1 MIPGWNPGA
10 GVMREPQSPQ
20 TDRCSGRLDSD
31 FPPTRAGGS
40 ETGSFTLHGVWPKM
54 VRFIHTSDIHLDT
67 SFSGAGFP
75 SQLGN
80 RKREAIRGTFRRILE
95 DAARDGADL
104 MLIAGDLFESERV
117 TPDTVSFLG
126 QQFERAQPLRIFI
139 APGNHDPYVSGSPY
153 MEAQWPGNVHIFNRE
168 EFHAVE
174 IHDFGVRIVGFG
186 FEGPRLEYRLFEKLP
201 VLPDDCCNI
210 LLAHGSN
217 IGRAPSGKA
226 KHGPF
231 TIDEIAGK
239 NVHYGALGH
248 YHEQHRLD
256 NGIDKTEVWYA
267 GIPEG
272 RGWDE
277 TGACGY
283 LFVELSDSSLKVESR
298 ECCQYP
304 LNTIDVSCDSFTTR
318 EQVLDAIL
326 KRRGE
331 LFDSRTILRV
341 LLEGGLDPGL
351 DLSLPELEQRLA
363 EEALYIQW
371 DDRTHPAWDFES
383 IAREQTL
390 RGRFV
395 RDINE
400 RLDTLPDDDAAAMEE
415 KDRLERARLYGIQAL
430 SGHEVRLR

>member
-1 MIPGWNPGA
+1 
-10 GVMREPQSPQ
+10 
-20 TDRCSGRLDSD
+20 
-31 FPPTRAGGS
+31 
-40 ETGSFTLHGVWPKM
+40 M

-95 DAARDGADL
+95 DAVKEGVDL
-104 MLIAGDLFESERV
+104 VLIAGDLFESERV
-117 TPDTVSFLG
+117 TPDTVAFLK
-126 QQFERAQPLRIFI
+126 QQFEKARPLRIFI
-139 APGNHDPYVSGSPY
+139 APGNHDPYISGSPY
-153 MEAQWPGNVHIFNRE
+153 VETEWPENVHIFDRE
-168 EFHAVE
+168 AFQAIE
-174 IHDFGVRIVGFG
+174 IPELEVRITGFG
-186 FEGPRLEYRLFEKLP
+186 FEGPRLEYRLFENLP
-201 VLPDDCCNI
+201 VLPDDFCNI
-210 LLAHGSN
+210 VLAHASN

-226 KHGPF
+226 RHGPF

-239 NVHYGALGH
+239 HVHYGALGH

-256 NGIDKTEVWYA
+256 NNIDGTEVWYA

-277 TGACGY
+277 TGICGY
-283 LFVELSDSSLKVESR
+283 LLVEFSGGSLKVESR

-304 LNTIDVSCDSFTTR
+304 LNTLDVSCDSFATR

-326 KRRGE
+326 SRSGE

-341 LLEGGLDPGL
+341 LLEGGLDPDL

-363 EEALYIQW
+363 EEVLYIQW

-383 IAREQTL
+383 IAQEQTL
-390 RGRFV
+390 RGRYV
-395 RDINE
+395 RHINE
-400 RLDTLPDDDAAAMEE
+400 RLRALPDDDATARKE

-430 SGHEVRLR
+430 SGLEVRLR